1 MQPAMRDALLGMGV
15 LFSFASFLGLL
26 PVVGPGRAASL
37 GLFAR
42 APPAAPPLVGRGAEL
57 RQLRAALGGAAASG
71 APLVVTGPRGVGKT
85 HLLDA
90 ALHGGGGGV
99 AVLALP
105 AGAGELATGWA
116 ACKAVTRHN
125 LCGMEEGSA
134 RRVLWWHRWLFG
146 VPFTVVLRAP
156 AAASSEDAAA
166 LRRLHGAL
174 LSSASALASA
184 SSDLRVVV
192 DATDFQPEPL
202 RHSAL
207 LPAAPSVRC
216 GWLVVQPLPRAALEA
231 APALAALLGALQ
243 AEGAAEATW
252 EALGGEPAAYLLL
265 NAQWRA
271 GGQGRVAALAAALAQ
286 ERVAVAMDRV
296 SIALGRHASVGR
308 LLQDCGSGQAVPA
321 SRLGEL
327 RLLSGQVDG
336 VLRAVVVPGAAPG
349 SLPQRLL
356 LPVDAATAL
365 VLSKGLVAEGCE
377 AAGQTVRVA
386 GW

>member
-1 MQPAMRDALLGMGV
+1 
-15 LFSFASFLGLL
+15 
-26 PVVGPGRAASL
+26 VGPGRAASL

-57 RQLRAALGGAAASG
+57 RQLRAALGGAASSG

-85 HLLDA
+85 RLLDA
-90 ALHGGGGGV
+90 ALQGGSGGV

-105 AGAGELATGWA
+105 PSAGEHDTRWA
-116 ACKAVTRHN
+116 ACQAVTKDRF
-125 LCGMEEGSA
+125 CGIEEGSA

-146 VPFTVVLRAP
+146 APFTLVLRP
-156 AAASSEDAAA
+156 AAGSQEDAAA
-166 LRRLHGAL
+166 ARRNHATL
-174 LSSASALASA
+174 LSAATALASTPN
-184 SSDLRVVV
+184 LRVVV
-192 DATDFQPEPL
+192 DATDFRPEPQAY
-202 RHSAL
+202 HVSHAT
-207 LPAAPSVRC
+207 PSVHG

-231 APALAALLGALQ
+231 VPGLAALLRALR

-252 EALGGEPAAYLLL
+252 EALGGEPAAYEQLD
-265 NAQWRA
+265 AQWRA
-271 GGQGRVAALAAALAQ
+271 GGQGVPVAALAAAFAQ

-296 SIALGRHASVGR
+296 SLVLGKHASAGR
-308 LLQDCGSGQAVPA
+308 LLRDCGSGQAVPF

-327 RLLSGQVDG
+327 GLLSEQLDG

-356 LPVDAATAL
+356 LPADAATAM
-365 VLSKGLVAEGCE
+365 VLSKGLVVKGCE
-377 AAGQTVRVA
+377 AVGMTVRVV